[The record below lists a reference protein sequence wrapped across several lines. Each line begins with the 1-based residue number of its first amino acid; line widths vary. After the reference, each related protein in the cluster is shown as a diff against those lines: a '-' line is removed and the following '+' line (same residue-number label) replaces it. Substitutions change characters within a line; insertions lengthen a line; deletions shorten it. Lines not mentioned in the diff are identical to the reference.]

1 MKIEVILLSIKM
13 IMKNLFLNYNI
24 KNDDLNQF
32 LLLLYMDKVQLNLY
46 SAKEQ
51 NISIHPK
58 ELWDLYT
65 PKTRASVNWF
75 YDLHPYKFNI
85 TFPEIECVLFN
96 YVDRG
101 IKSWAEFYKALKTWF
116 PSLKTLL
123 LAENYSCS
131 SELEFKDFLEN
142 PWLAHIWIEDYQSK
156 YKCIYDTLNIPD
168 NKMRVFDTCLYY
180 IDIENKTTYIDEYTE
195 KIKEIGISPFS
206 IKEKNKECIIILA
219 EELQDKIL

>member
-1 MKIEVILLSIKM
+1 MWGLKSI
-13 IMKNLFLNYNI
+13 
-24 KNDDLNQF
+24 
-32 LLLLYMDKVQLNLY
+32 LLLLYMNEIKLNLY
-46 SAKEQ
+46 SAKTQ
-51 NISIHPK
+51 NITIHPK

-75 YDLHPYKFNI
+75 YDLHPYKFDT

-101 IKSWAEFYKALKTWF
+101 IKSWAEFYKALKIWF

-123 LAENYSCS
+123 LSENYSES
-131 SELEFKDFLEN
+131 SELEFKEFLEN
-142 PWLAHIWIEDYQSK
+142 PWLTHIWIEDYQSK

-168 NKMRVFDTCLYY
+168 NKMRVFDITDVDDY
-180 IDIENKTTYIDEYTE
+180 ID
-195 KIKEIGISPFS
+195 KIKEIGMNPFS
-206 IKEKNKECIIILA
+206 KKENNKECIIILA